1 MKSQAIFLAFVG
13 AFHSQNVSA
22 FSSMKTSS
30 ARIIDTSASASAS
43 ASASTSTSTST
54 STSLHAETENS
65 QSRRDILR
73 KSASTFLSIAT
84 TVTASST
91 FFPSSALASAY
102 PQEKTDK
109 DNILKGYKRLEYL
122 LENW

>member
-1 MKSQAIFLAFVG
+1 MKSQSIFLAFVG

-30 ARIIDTSASASAS
+30 ARIIDTSASSA
-43 ASASTSTSTST
+43 STST
-54 STSLHAETENS
+54 STSLHAETGNS
-65 QSRRDILR
+65 QSRRDILN
-73 KSASTFLSIAT
+73 KSASTLLSIAT

>member
-1 MKSQAIFLAFVG
+1 MKSQAIFIAFVG

-43 ASASTSTSTST
+43 
-54 STSLHAETENS
+54 TSLHAETENS
-65 QSRRDILR
+65 QSRRDILN
-73 KSASTFLSIAT
+73 KSASTFLAIAT

-91 FFPSSALASAY
+91 LFPSSALASAY

>member
-30 ARIIDTSASASAS
+30 ARIIETSASASAS
-43 ASASTSTSTST
+43 ASASTSTST

>member
-43 ASASTSTSTST
+43 ASASTSTST

>member
-30 ARIIDTSASASAS
+30 ARIIDTSASA
-43 ASASTSTSTST
+43 